1 MKYIAIIDEEM
12 LSNFRIDEPSCYP
25 CYMPE
30 NDKILVV
37 NDELGYTR
45 GIQLKPLPKEHGRL
59 IDADALIEQLEATA
73 NIEWNQKV
81 GSSKGLEDAIDI
93 VDDTPTI
100 IGADKKLEQPDK
112 CKFFK
117 DADCCYPIE
126 DCDNCPNHKEN
137 DTSDLELI
145 IGYMSA
151 IRKMIKGTQMDVSLF
166 INSDENFPIAHIN
179 FLNDETGR
187 LVKHISCNLDDEDEE
202 EDYIWNGEGD

>member
-1 MKYIAIIDEEM
+1 MKIVIDIPEENYEVLLTKIM
-12 LSNFRIDEPSCYP
+12 LACRGC
-25 CYMPE
+25 
-30 NDKILVV
+30 KITELVK
-37 NDELGYTR
+37 R
-45 GIQLKPLPKEHGRL
+45 HGRL
-59 IDADALIEQLEATA
+59 IDADELVKQLEDTA
-73 NIEWNQKV
+73 NIEWNQQV

-100 IGADKKLEQPDK
+100 IGADKELEQPDK

-126 DCDNCPNHKEN
+126 DCNNCPNHKEN

-187 LVKHISCNLDDEDEE
+187 LVKHITCNVDDEE

>member
-1 MKYIAIIDEEM
+1 MEIYDGDNRFEIIA
-12 LSNFRIDEPSCYP
+12 
-25 CYMPE
+25 
-30 NDKILVV
+30 KA
-37 NDELGYTR
+37 
-45 GIQLKPLPKEHGRL
+45 KEDL
-59 IDADALIEQLEATA
+59 INST
-73 NIEWNQKV
+73 NIETSPDEMKV
-81 GSSKGLEDAIDI
+81 LDNFLFRCWQMDWLDKY
-93 VDDTPTI
+93 
-100 IGADKKLEQPDK
+100 DKKLEQPDK
-112 CKFFK
+112 CKCVK

-126 DCDNCPNHKEN
+126 DCNNCPNHKEN

-187 LVKHISCNLDDEDEE
+187 LVKHITCNVDDEE